1 MFLPVFLHLSLQV
14 LLLRSCLV
22 ILEREVVFYLAN
34 IDLEFVGVGSNLRV
48 RTGVAECLRKLR
60 TPLKVEEN
68 ASILDSNHQTLKELL
83 ARGGLLFE
91 GWLR

>member
-1 MFLPVFLHLSLQV
+1 MFLPVFLHVSLQV

-34 IDLEFVGVGSNLRV
+34 IDFELVGVGSNLRV

-60 TPLKVEEN
+60 TPLKV
-68 ASILDSNHQTLKELL
+68 
-83 ARGGLLFE
+83 
-91 GWLR
+91 

>member
-34 IDLEFVGVGSNLRV
+34 IDFELVGVGSNLRV